1 MNGIALAIL
10 IPFAGTVLGAAFVF
24 LLRNEMPILTRKSLL
39 GFASGVMVAASVWSL
54 LMPAMEMEAE
64 KETGA

>member
-24 LLRNEMPILTRKSLL
+24 LLRNESLFSHASRCWASLL
-39 GFASGVMVAASVWSL
+39 
-54 LMPAMEMEAE
+54 E
-64 KETGA
+64 